1 MPTGL
6 ERQGAVQNN
15 TLRHARF
22 PRPKFDKPKLSKTR
36 ALFKSDEMTL
46 GSGLSGTCVLESA
59 LSNGLL
65 DKTVFLNNVFS
76 LGFRFQPLG

>member
-1 MPTGL
+1 MESLLLLRTCTVTMNRL
-6 ERQGAVQNN
+6 EK
-15 TLRHARF
+15 LRRSAMSIVANAPCSF
-22 PRPKFDKPKLSKTR
+22 PKLRRS
-36 ALFKSDEMTL
+36 AM
-46 GSGLSGTCVLESA
+46 SGTCVLESA

>member
-1 MPTGL
+1 MAN
-6 ERQGAVQNN
+6 E
-15 TLRHARF
+15 
-22 PRPKFDKPKLSKTR
+22 PRMFI
-36 ALFKSDEMTL
+36 

-65 DKTVFLNNVFS
+65 DKTVSLNNVFS